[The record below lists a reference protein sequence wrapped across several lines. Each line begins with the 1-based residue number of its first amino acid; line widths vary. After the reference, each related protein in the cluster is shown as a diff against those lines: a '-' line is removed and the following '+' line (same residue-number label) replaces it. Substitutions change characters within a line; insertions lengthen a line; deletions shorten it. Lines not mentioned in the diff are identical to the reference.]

1 VNFNGVLIPDHA
13 PEMIGDSRAA
23 TAYSV
28 AYMKPLLKRANE
40 EFAT

>member
-1 VNFNGVLIPDHA
+1 
-13 PEMIGDSRAA
+13 MIGDSRAG

-28 AYMKPLLKRANE
+28 AYMKALLKRANE